1 MPPLCR
7 YVCWPFWLRVP
18 RLSPSQ
24 LFIPMPIFNRWVQR
38 KPRLMRNFVP
48 RWRSSLKSGRLIKW
62 MLGALLPQV
71 PQALVPLALWALCSV
86 ATNLT

>member
-62 MLGALLPQV
+62 MLDALLPQV
-71 PQALVPLALWALCSV
+71 PQA
-86 ATNLT
+86 